1 MGAPLLL
8 LLLLQPAPAGAEAR
22 FQLGL
27 GYRAALDHAAAQR
40 SFSEAWDMGYHDPY
54 VLYSLIEEDQS
65 LGDKTVGLR
74 HFQLFLNEFPESPW
88 LHVLYGNAHFLKD
101 RDDEARKEYEEALR
115 GNANLPG
122 VNFRLGYIAFRK
134 GEAARAEPYFRR
146 ELELNDK
153 YSDTS
158 LFLGETLRQLGREEE
173 ALPHYRR
180 AIALD
185 TRSEL
190 AYRALVAVLT
200 GKGDLAGAAEVLARA
215 EKEFPVDPSF
225 PAQLARVL
233 TKLHREE
240 EALHAQARFKTLM
253 QAQRERER
261 KLEKAQ

>member
-1 MGAPLLL
+1 MGVPLLL
-8 LLLLQPAPAGAEAR
+8 LLLLQTPPAAAEAR
-22 FQLGL
+22 FQAGL
-27 GYRAALDHAAAQR
+27 SYRVARDHTAAQR

-54 VLYSLIEEDQS
+54 VLYSLIEEDQA
-65 LGDKTVGLR
+65 LGDKTTGLR

-88 LHVLYGNAHFLKD
+88 LHVLYGNAHFQKD
-101 RDDEARKEYEEALR
+101 RDEEARTEYEEALR
-115 GNANLPG
+115 GNAKLPG

-153 YSDTS
+153 YSDAS

-173 ALPHYRR
+173 SLPYYRR

-185 TRSEL
+185 ARSEL
-190 AYRALVAVLT
+190 AYRALVAALT
-200 GKGDLAGAAEVLARA
+200 GKGDLTGAAEVLALA
-215 EKEFPVDPSF
+215 EKEFPADPSF

-233 TKLHREE
+233 TRLHREE

-253 QAQRERER
+253 QAQRARE
-261 KLEKAQ
+261 KTVEKAQ